1 MADRMP
7 PAWAERLL
15 DNLLG
20 PVGQDNLL
28 TCRLVTGPPARTDPA
43 AEELRHLA
51 ANLLELHEAGALAGI
66 RAVVS
71 ARLEQVRGETAAPG
85 NVPYAAEAELN
96 FGNYARAAALLA
108 WEIDREAAR

>member
-1 MADRMP
+1 MADQMP

-28 TCRLVTGPPARTDPA
+28 TCRLATAPPKPA
-43 AEELRHLA
+43 SPVAEELRILA
-51 ANLLELHEAGALAGI
+51 ADLLELHEAGALAGI
-66 RAVVS
+66 RATVS

-85 NVPYAAEAELN
+85 SLPYAAEAELD

-108 WEIDREAAR
+108 WEIDREAGR